1 MYKLFVFATILAVCS
16 ATVVL
21 PTALHYVAAAPH
33 SSAKVTKYEW
43 EHHPVNYVVPA
54 VAPVAPVVTY
64 SHKTYVHSAAPV
76 LHAAPLVHTAPIV
89 HTAPVVHAA
98 APLFAAPVVHHS
110 TTYLANK
117 KA

>member
-1 MYKLFVFATILAVCS
+1 MYKLIVLATVLAVCS

-21 PTALHYVAAAPH
+21 PTALHYVAPY
-33 SSAKVTKYEW
+33 SSSRVSKYEW

-64 SHKTYVHSAAPV
+64 SHKTYVHSAPL
-76 LHAAPLVHTAPIV
+76 LHAAPLVHTV
-89 HTAPVVHAA
+89 HTAPVVHT
-98 APLFAAPVVHHS
+98 APLFAAAPVVSHSS
-110 TTYLANK
+110 TTILANK

>member
-1 MYKLFVFATILAVCS
+1 MYKLIVLATVLAVCS

-21 PTALHYVAAAPH
+21 PTALHYVAPH

-43 EHHPVNYVVPA
+43 EHRPINYVVPA

-64 SHKTYVHSAAPV
+64 SHKTYVHSAPLLHAPV
-76 LHAAPLVHTAPIV
+76 LHAAPIV
-89 HTAPVVHAA
+89 HTAPLVHH
-98 APLFAAPVVHHS
+98 APLLAAPVVSHHS
-110 TTYLANK
+110 TTFLANK